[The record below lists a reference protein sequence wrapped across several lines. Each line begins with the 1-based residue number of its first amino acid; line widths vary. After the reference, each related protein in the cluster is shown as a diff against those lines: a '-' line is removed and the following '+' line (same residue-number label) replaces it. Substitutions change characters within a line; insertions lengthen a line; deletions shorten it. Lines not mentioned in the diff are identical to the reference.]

1 MSRDDIAVAEKL
13 RQAEAVVDRGLERWR
28 NLVEMFF
35 TMAEREGDAGFLYR
49 REGRGGW
56 AETSWRQAAAIVAS
70 IATALKAQG
79 LKPGDRVVL
88 VSENRPEFPLW
99 DLGIMAAG
107 GVTVPTYTTNT
118 ARDHLHIL
126 ENSGAVAAV
135 VSTARLARPLLEAAY
150 QSSHCRHVIGLEP
163 LSRGQAA
170 TEVELL
176 QAEALLS
183 QYTGDVAAVR
193 AAATA
198 RRSDLACL
206 IYTSG
211 TGGVPR
217 GVMQH
222 HGAILHNVSGCIDII
237 QSDFPPET
245 GQETFLSFLPPSHA
259 YEHTAGQY
267 LPIGLGGQIYYAESL
282 EKLAA
287 NIEEVGPTIMFVV
300 PRLFEVLRARILKTI
315 EKEGGLAP
323 RLLAAAERIGCKRYE
338 SGSVPLLDKPMNFLI
353 ERTLRKKVRAR
364 FGGRLKALVS
374 GGAPLSP
381 DVGFFFDAIGLT
393 LLQGYGQTEAGPI
406 MSCNRP
412 AARIKMH
419 SVGPALRDTEVKIA
433 EDGEILVAG
442 ELVMKGYWN
451 NPADTAK
458 VLTADGW
465 LLTGDIG
472 LIDEDG
478 HIVITDRKK
487 DILVND
493 KGDNIAP
500 QRVEGLLT
508 LQPEIA
514 QAMVYGD
521 RRPYLVGV
529 TVPDAEFMMEWAAKH
544 GAEVKS
550 LKENPEFH
558 RAIQAAVDRVNAQL
572 SVIEKV
578 RRVILADEPFT
589 VENEQMTPSL
599 KIRRHI
605 LKKAY
610 GTRLDALYK

>member
-1 MSRDDIAVAEKL
+1 
-13 RQAEAVVDRGLERWR
+13 
-28 NLVEMFF
+28 
-35 TMAEREGDAGFLYR
+35 
-49 REGRGGW
+49 
-56 AETSWRQAAAIVAS
+56 
-70 IATALKAQG
+70 
-79 LKPGDRVVL
+79 
-88 VSENRPEFPLW
+88 
-99 DLGIMAAG
+99 
-107 GVTVPTYTTNT
+107 
-118 ARDHLHIL
+118 
-126 ENSGAVAAV
+126 
-135 VSTARLARPLLEAAY
+135 
-150 QSSHCRHVIGLEP
+150 
-163 LSRGQAA
+163 
-170 TEVELL
+170 
-176 QAEALLS
+176 
-183 QYTGDVAAVR
+183 
-193 AAATA
+193 
-198 RRSDLACL
+198 
-206 IYTSG
+206 
-211 TGGVPR
+211 
-217 GVMQH
+217 MQH
-222 HGAILHNVSGCIDII
+222 HGAILHNVAGCIDIV
-237 QSDFPPET
+237 QADFPPEPRR
-245 GQETFLSFLPPSHA
+245 ETFLSFLPLSHA

-267 LPIGLGGQIYYAESL
+267 FPIGLGGEIYYAEGL

-287 NIEEVGPTIMFVV
+287 NIEEVSPSIMVVV
-300 PRLFEVLRARILKTI
+300 PRLFEVLRARMLKTI

-323 RLLAAAERIGCKRYE
+323 RLLAAAERIGRKRYE

-550 LKENPEFH
+550 LRENPEFH
-558 RAIQAAVDRVNAQL
+558 RAIQAAVDRENAQH

-578 RRVILADEPFT
+578 RRVVIADEAFT
-589 VENEQMTPSL
+589 TENQQMTPSL
-599 KIRRHI
+599 KIRRHV
-605 LKKAY
+605 LKQVY
-610 GTRLDALYK
+610 GERLDKLYAG

>member
-1 MSRDDIAVAEKL
+1 MSLADIERAERLREAERAVLETGVEK
-13 RQAEAVVDRGLERWR
+13 WK
-28 NLVEMFF
+28 NLVQMFF
-35 TMAEREGDAGFLYR
+35 GQAARLGDAAFLWQKKD
-49 REGRGGW
+49 GRW
-56 AETSWRQAAAIVAS
+56 VSISWSEAATRVARLAE
-70 IATALKAQG
+70 ALKALG
-79 LKPGDRVVL
+79 LAPGERVVL
-88 VSENRPEFPLW
+88 VSENRPEFCLF
-99 DLGIMAAG
+99 DLAIMAAG
-107 GVTVPTYTTNT
+107 GITVPTYTTNT
-118 ARDHLHIL
+118 PRDHLHIL
-126 ENSGAVAAV
+126 ENAGAAGAI
-135 VSTARLARPLLEAAY
+135 VSSTKLARPLMEAAY
-150 QSSHCRHVIGLEP
+150 QSAACRFIIGMEP
-163 LSRGQAA
+163 LKLGQTSERIDLHDMESLMAA
-170 TEVELL
+170 
-176 QAEALLS
+176 QP
-183 QYTGDVAAVR
+183 GNVAAIS
-193 AAATA
+193 AAATMK
-198 RRSDLACL
+198 RSDTACL

-211 TGGVPR
+211 TGGTPR

-222 HGAILHNVSGCIDII
+222 HGAILHNVAGCMDIV
-237 QSDFPPET
+237 QADFPPEPRR
-245 GQETFLSFLPPSHA
+245 ETFLSFLPLSHA
-259 YEHTAGQY
+259 YEHTAGQFF
-267 LPIGLGGQIYYAESL
+267 PIGLGGEIYYAEGL

-287 NIEEVGPTIMFVV
+287 NIEEVSPSIMVVV
-300 PRLFEVLRARILKTI
+300 PRLFEVLRARMLKTI

-323 RLLAAAERIGCKRYE
+323 RLLAAAERIGRKRYE
-338 SGSVPLLDKPMNFLI
+338 TGAVPLLDKPMNFLI

-412 AARIKMH
+412 ASRIKMH

-433 EDGEILVAG
+433 EDGEILVTG

-458 VLTADGW
+458 VLTPDGW
-465 LLTGDIG
+465 LMTGDIG
-472 LIDEDG
+472 LLDEDG

-529 TVPDAEFMMEWAAKH
+529 AVPDAEFMMEWAAKH
-544 GAEVKS
+544 GAEVKT
-550 LKENPEFH
+550 LRENPEFH
-558 RAIQAAVDRVNAQL
+558 RAVQAAVDRVNAQL

-578 RRVILADEPFT
+578 RRIILADEPFT

-599 KIRRHI
+599 KIRRHV